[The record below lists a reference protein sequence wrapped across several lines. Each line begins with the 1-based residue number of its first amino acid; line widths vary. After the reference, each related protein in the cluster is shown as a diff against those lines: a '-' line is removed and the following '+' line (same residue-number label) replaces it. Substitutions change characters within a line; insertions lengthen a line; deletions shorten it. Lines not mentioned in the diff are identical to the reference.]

1 MKKLLILALTSA
13 FVAAANAAGDWFRV
27 AVSGSTQITTDATW
41 STTPAAANVA
51 DGVISID
58 EDVDTALELTPDAL
72 SPDAQTNTVVTVAAT
87 FTAISDVPGNLTGAT
102 TALTVAKE
110 NNVDYY
116 FYWDGDSWEKITTVS
131 PTLNTPVTVR
141 IELDNTSTT
150 GTTATIKVDGTT
162 VATVVK
168 GTKTKVSG
176 LAFAGTGKI
185 GNINADYT
193 KAYASYDTTYYAST
207 ADAVTAKGANSGDI
221 TLYDHGAGVQ
231 LPSDPNKYYYSKAS
245 GNNTILGVFPASGS
259 GTAQDPYTIG
269 NLEDLTAFRQY
280 VAAGITTQ
288 GKTFTQTANIDMAS
302 AGAFAGIG
310 TYDANPTNGVPFT
323 GTYDGGNYKISNV
336 TMTGRNYGGI
346 FNQVNGGTIKN
357 LTVENISTAATSGEF
372 GYAIVG
378 NAGNGATLENLTA
391 AGAFLSA
398 EKPGTHNMAGI
409 IVRACGGGVS
419 GTLITNC
426 TNNAT
431 IYGDYTKLG
440 GICALTQYKVSGGS
454 VTFDGCV
461 NNGTLVSAR
470 TSQANASSQ
479 ITGIAGIVGYTA
491 DATVLKDCVN
501 NGTITVALADQ
512 KVGELVG
519 SGGVEANGSLTD
531 AGGNKADATKKMVH
545 TRGVVTGFQYATVDD
560 GVATTVTSLAKG
572 NTYLLEGNVAASETP
587 VFTLA
592 AKNDYIA
599 FNTNGYMFAGMVAA
613 GSGLVAKPTTSD
625 AIITYTAD
633 DGYEVVS
640 TAETT
645 LVAVPQNCKASQL
658 IDTSNRASKDLL
670 RVFNKAAK
678 KYYQWEYDGKGGWT
692 PNNVVQDAD
701 NVVVTPAADTVDLT
715 RGEAVWVTLT
725 DTSKPIKL
733 NAVYT
738 DDPVEVAVSIGYN
751 LVAPALKEDGKPF
764 ALSSLT
770 VKNGG
775 SFNDKDMIV
784 IPGATAPINCVRKDN
799 EWKVYRVS
807 GTETPSG
814 MPAGWGGIATG
825 GKYEDAPA
833 IPRGTGFFFVSK
845 EEKTIEL

>member
-13 FVAAANAAGDWFRV
+13 FVAAANAAGDWFSV
-27 AVSGSTQITTDATW
+27 AVSGSSQETTGAKW
-41 STTPAAANVA
+41 SVTPAPAAANS
-51 DGVISID
+51 VISID
-58 EDVDTALELTPDAL
+58 EDVDTALALTPDAL
-72 SPDAQTNTVVTVAAT
+72 SPDAQTNTVVTVEAT
-87 FTAISDVPGNLTGAT
+87 FTAISDVPENLTGAT

-141 IELDNTSTT
+141 IELDNTSMA

-193 KAYASYDTTYYAST
+193 KAYASYNNTYYAT
-207 ADAVTAKGANSGDI
+207 VGGAIAAKGGNSGDI
-221 TLYDHGAGVQ
+221 TVYAHNNEYPANIIKGANDVLLFPRTTTVNQDGSTVPYEIADADD
-231 LPSDPNKYYYSKAS
+231 LIALTNAVASVADARSKS
-245 GNNTILGVFPASGS
+245 
-259 GTAQDPYTIG
+259 Y
-269 NLEDLTAFRQY
+269 
-280 VAAGITTQ
+280 
-288 GKTFTQTANIDMAS
+288 KQTANIDMAS

-310 TYDANPTNGVPFT
+310 IYNATPTAGTPFT

-409 IVRACGGGVS
+409 VVRACGGGVS

-426 TNNAT
+426 TNNAI
-431 IYGDYTKLG
+431 IYGNYTKLG
-440 GICALTQYKVSGGS
+440 GICALTQNKVSGGA

-470 TSQANASSQ
+470 TAEENALSQ

-512 KVGELVG
+512 TVGELVG
-519 SGGVEANGSLTD
+519 SGGVETYGSLTD

-545 TRGVVTGFQYATVDD
+545 TRGVVTGFQYATVANN
-560 GVATTVTSLAKG
+560 VATTIAPPYTLTKDT
-572 NTYLLEGNVAASETP
+572 TYLLEGNVGAGT

-592 AKNDYIA
+592 AAGDTIA
-599 FNTNGYMFAGMVAA
+599 FDTALDYTFAGTV
-613 GSGLVAKPTTSD
+613 GSSVLGWSAKSAPDGTVTTYSLEQ
-625 AIITYTAD
+625 TATP
-633 DGYEVVS
+633 VVS

-645 LVAVPQNCKASQL
+645 LVAVPKACTAATL
-658 IDTSNRASKDLL
+658 IDLSNRVEGDVL
-670 RVFNKAAK
+670 KAYNTTDGF
-678 KYYQWEYDGKGGWT
+678 YYTWTLSSGKAWT
-692 PNNVVQDAD
+692 PATTYKLSETDSTSHSKPASDVHLSAGQAAWLTRTTAESQEATIILAVVAESDKID
-701 NVVVTPAADTVDLT
+701 VTVDNGWNMIAPLPKGNAT
-715 RGEAVWVTLT
+715 TVALNEVVSAGAAGDEIKIPTAGAPITCTYDSKTEKWGYWQFTKNDKGRITGKVWVPNVT
-725 DTSKPIKL
+725 I
-733 NAVYT
+733 
-738 DDPVEVAVSIGYN
+738 
-751 LVAPALKEDGKPF
+751 PAGTGLWYI
-764 ALSSLT
+764 
-770 VKNGG
+770 NGG
-775 SFNDKDMIV
+775 D
-784 IPGATAPINCVRKDN
+784 
-799 EWKVYRVS
+799 
-807 GTETPSG
+807 
-814 MPAGWGGIATG
+814 
-825 GKYEDAPA
+825 
-833 IPRGTGFFFVSK
+833 SK
-845 EEKTIEL
+845 SVELK